1 MILLECHG
9 LLKNQWKLVQ
19 RKQNGVYCKLKATK
33 PQVAQAVEALFDA
46 EVAKVNI
53 RITKHGKLASV
64 RLAEGYDAEE
74 AAMRLGHSEVMNHG

>member
-1 MILLECHG
+1 MVNPYDIIRMPWITE
-9 LLKNQWKLVQ
+9 KSMEARSKENRMEFIV
-19 RKQNGVYCKLKATK
+19 NSKATK

-74 AAMRLGHSEVMNHG
+74 AAMLLGAF

>member
-1 MILLECHG
+1 MILSECHG
-9 LLKNQWKLVQ
+9 LLKNLWKPFKENRMEFIV
-19 RKQNGVYCKLKATK
+19 NSKATK

-53 RITKHGKLASV
+53 KSQNGKLASV

-74 AAMRLGHSEVMNHG
+74 AAMRLGAF